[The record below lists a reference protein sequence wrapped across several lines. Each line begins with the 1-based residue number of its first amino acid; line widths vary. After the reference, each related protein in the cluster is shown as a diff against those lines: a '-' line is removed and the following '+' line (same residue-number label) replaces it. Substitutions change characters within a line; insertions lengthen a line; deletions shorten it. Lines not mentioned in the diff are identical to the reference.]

1 MRPEVRKY
9 LYDMQQACERIAAFV
24 SAKTADDYRGDVLL
38 QSAVERQFQ
47 IIGEALSQALK
58 IAPLLAGA
66 LSDTKRIIA
75 FRNILVHAYAA
86 VSNDVVWGILGT
98 DLPVLRREVEG
109 LLAQSEPPPGSA

>member
-24 SAKTADDYRGDVLL
+24 PGKTASDYRNDVML

-47 IIGEALSQALK
+47 IIGEALNQALK
-58 IAPLLAGA
+58 IEPQLASE

-86 VSNDVVWGILGT
+86 VLNDVVWGIVET
-98 DLPVLRREVEG
+98 DLPVLRREVEE
-109 LLAQSEPPPGSA
+109 LLAQSEP